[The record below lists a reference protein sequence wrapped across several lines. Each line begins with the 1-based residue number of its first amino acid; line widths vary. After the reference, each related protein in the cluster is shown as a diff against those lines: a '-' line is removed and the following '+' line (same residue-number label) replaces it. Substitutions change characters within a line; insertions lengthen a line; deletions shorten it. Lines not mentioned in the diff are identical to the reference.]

1 MAYATYQDVVR
12 LKRDL
17 STEEISRLTDTDGG
31 SGLLSVISATL
42 RNEATKRGKD
52 LDAMIEANPD
62 LGLIAMS
69 VTCDIAIRELDS
81 SGNSL
86 LSQASQMSES
96 AMGYSVSYTTPNAGG
111 GLYIKNAELKRLGL
125 LNQQIGLLE
134 FYPQMNSED

>member
-96 AMGYSVSYTTPNAGG
+96 AMGYSVSGTYLVPGG
-111 GLYIKNAELKRLGL
+111 GALVLNRDLKRLGL
-125 LNQQIGLLE
+125 KRQRFGTMEVYDVN
-134 FYPQMNSED
+134 D